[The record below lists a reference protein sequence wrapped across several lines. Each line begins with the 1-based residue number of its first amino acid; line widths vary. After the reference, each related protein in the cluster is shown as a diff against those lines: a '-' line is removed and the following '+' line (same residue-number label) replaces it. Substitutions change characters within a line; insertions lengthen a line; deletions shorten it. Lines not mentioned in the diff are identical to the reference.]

1 MVRQV
6 DSHLGKSLVGYWAVL
21 GFDLD
26 QSSSRSKAMV
36 GMLISHVLVVA
47 GFFVALAA
55 TGDFRSFEN
64 FAHAFV
70 PAAYALG
77 IIWAVFGIT
86 FTLED
91 LASRPR

>member
-1 MVRQV
+1 MI
-6 DSHLGKSLVGYWAVL
+6 
-21 GFDLD
+21 
-26 QSSSRSKAMV
+26 AMI
-36 GMLISHVLVVA
+36 ISHILVLA
-47 GFFVALAA
+47 GFLVALYA
-55 TGDFRSFEN
+55 TGDFRSFES

>member
-1 MVRQV
+1 MV
-6 DSHLGKSLVGYWAVL
+6 
-21 GFDLD
+21 
-26 QSSSRSKAMV
+26 AMV
-36 GMLISHVLVVA
+36 ISHVLVVS
-47 GFFVALAA
+47 GFLVALFA
-55 TGDFRSFEN
+55 TADIRSFDN

-77 IIWAVFGIT
+77 IVWAVFGIT